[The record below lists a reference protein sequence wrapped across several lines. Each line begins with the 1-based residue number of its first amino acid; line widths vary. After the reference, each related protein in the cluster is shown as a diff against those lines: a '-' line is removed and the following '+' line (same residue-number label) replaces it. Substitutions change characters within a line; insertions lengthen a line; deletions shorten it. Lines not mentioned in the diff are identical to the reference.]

1 MSLPNRS
8 QFGHSQ
14 SGHPQVAR
22 SQSGMSSFEGFLFAD
37 IGMQENGMPLTI
49 LTVLARGGIDPWAEA
64 ERLSRM
70 SRSAAV
76 SCMIAEINRAPDC
89 YRNRGDVRELA
100 KSLVDRLPAPMPK
113 APMDVWTGGGGFE
126 GVPMLALMTVFF
138 AIMTITLLA
147 FLLHG

>member
-8 QFGHSQ
+8 QLSHSQ
-14 SGHPQVAR
+14 SGHSPLAR
-22 SQSGMSSFEGFLFAD
+22 PQSGLSSFEGFLFAD
-37 IGMQENGMPLTI
+37 IGMQPNGMPLTI
-49 LTVLARGGIDPWAEA
+49 LTLLARGGLDPWAEA

-70 SRSAAV
+70 SRSAAA
-76 SCMIAEINRAPDC
+76 SCMIAEINRASDGF
-89 YRNRGDVRELA
+89 RSRGDVRELA
-100 KSLVDRLPAPMPK
+100 KSLVDRLPAPAPK
-113 APMDVWTGGGGFE
+113 ASIDVWTGGSGFE